1 MLMPRVAQHRV
12 MEQPGE
18 GCQVR
23 QQAAQLCDLAE
34 KHHLTQQ
41 VGVPTR
47 ETEVLD
53 LIWSSNPDLVSN
65 VLVDTFKD
73 FTDHS
78 VVTGTTTFRLA
89 KVIDKEETFLLD
101 SGRRFRK
108 LDFPKAP

>member
-1 MLMPRVAQHRV
+1 M
-12 MEQPGE
+12 
-18 GCQVR
+18 R

-47 ETEVLD
+47 EKEVLD

-65 VLVDTFKD
+65 VMVDTFKD

-78 VVTGTTTFRLA
+78 VVTGINTFSPA
-89 KVIDKEETFLLD
+89 KEVDKEET
-101 SGRRFRK
+101 
-108 LDFPKAP
+108 P